1 MKIASPIFRNYEGST
16 CIVRSKSTIRK
27 GDEITDNYGFFY
39 QIHPEEERKE
49 TLSKQGPFINYV
61 DLGWDIIISIFS
73 VCFDMPV
80 FFLSWTIFDVSIQNP
95 FLRKLLPQLLYLN
108 GFFSSW
114 PDLMYSFRF
123 TFWIKLLSQMLH
135 LNGFFRS
142 WTNSICPFICLFCEK
157 LASQILHLNGFFP
170 SWTDL
175 ICPFRFC
182 VIQGP
187 NKVFQAIKFM

>member
-61 DLGWDIIISIFS
+61 DLGWGIILSIFS
-73 VCFDMPV
+73 VCFDIAC
-80 FFLSWTIFDVSIQNP
+80 FLSFMNLFDMSIQIP
-95 FLRKLLPQLLYLN
+95 FLRKLLPQLLHLN
-108 GFFSSW
+108 GFFPSW
-114 PDLMYSFRF
+114 PNLMSPFRF

-135 LNGFFRS
+135 LNGFFPS
-142 WTNSICPFICLFCEK
+142 WTNSKFICLFCEK
-157 LASQILHLNGFFP
+157 LNSQMLHLNGFFP

-182 VIQGP
+182 LIQGP
-187 NKVFQAIKFM
+187 NKVFQAIKYM

>member
-1 MKIASPIFRNYEGST
+1 MGEFSDLSCKGEEEACLASMKIASPIFRNYEGST

-80 FFLSWTIFDVSIQNP
+80 FFLSKTIFDVSIQNP
-95 FLRKLLPQLLYLN
+95 FLRKLL
-108 GFFSSW
+108 
-114 PDLMYSFRF
+114 YSFRF
-123 TFWIKLLSQMLH
+123 SFWIKLLSQMLH
-135 LNGFFRS
+135 FNGFFPS
-142 WTNSICPFICLFCEK
+142 LHELLNSICPFICLFCEK

-170 SWTDL
+170 S
-175 ICPFRFC
+175 
-182 VIQGP
+182 
-187 NKVFQAIKFM
+187 

>member
-39 QIHPEEERKE
+39 QIHPEEGRKE

-61 DLGWDIIISIFS
+61 DLGWGIILSIFS
-73 VCFDMPV
+73 LCFDMPV
-80 FFLSWTIFDVSIQNP
+80 FFLSWT
-95 FLRKLLPQLLYLN
+95 YLIC
-108 GFFSSW
+108 
-114 PDLMYSFRF
+114 PFRF
-123 TFWIKLLSQMLH
+123 PFWIKLLSQMLH
-135 LNGFFRS
+135 LNGLFPS
-142 WTNSICPFICLFCEK
+142 WTNSTYPFICLFGEK
-157 LASQILHLNGFFP
+157 LASQILHLKGFFP

-182 VIQGP
+182 LIQGP
-187 NKVFQAIKFM
+187 NKVFQAIKST

>member
-1 MKIASPIFRNYEGST
+1 MGEFSDLSCKGEEEACLASMKIASPIFRNYEGST

-80 FFLSWTIFDVSIQNP
+80 FFLS
-95 FLRKLLPQLLYLN
+95 
-108 GFFSSW
+108 
-114 PDLMYSFRF
+114 
-123 TFWIKLLSQMLH
+123 
-135 LNGFFRS
+135 
-142 WTNSICPFICLFCEK
+142 
-157 LASQILHLNGFFP
+157 
-170 SWTDL
+170 
-175 ICPFRFC
+175 
-182 VIQGP
+182 
-187 NKVFQAIKFM
+187 